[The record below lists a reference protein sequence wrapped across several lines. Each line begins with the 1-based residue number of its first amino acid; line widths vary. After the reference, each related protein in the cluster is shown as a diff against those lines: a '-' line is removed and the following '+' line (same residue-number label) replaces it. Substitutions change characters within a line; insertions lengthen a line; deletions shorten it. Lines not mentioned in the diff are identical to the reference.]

1 MPNIY
6 LPFDVQEYIDNF
18 YCLKDKKYN
27 FRVLSK
33 EHEKF
38 KINKCKVHRYKNL
51 CACEIHDDNDKVDTV
66 TILISSTKLTN
77 ISTIHFKTKKS
88 LNYAKIYLGDFGDI
102 SHYCCGG
109 EGVMYLAVLPQQYC
123 DGYSVMGSDS
133 LQPMRIPQQSMGVEN
148 LHIFRGPTAKQAM
161 YKYVQKK
168 TFNKRK
174 MKLKVIKNKCKRKK
188 FSYHNKRYNK
198 QKRQLYGKSN

>member
-1 MPNIY
+1 MSNTYI
-6 LPFDVQEYIDNF
+6 PFYVQEYIDNF
-18 YCLKDKKYN
+18 YCLKGKNYN
-27 FRVLSK
+27 FKVLSK

-51 CACEIHDDNDKVDTV
+51 CACEIHDNNDKVDAI
-66 TILISSTKLTN
+66 TILIDSTKLTN

-88 LNYAKIYLGDFGDI
+88 LNYAKRYLEYFGNV

-109 EGVMYLAVLPQQYC
+109 TGVMYLAVLPKYC
-123 DGYSVMGSDS
+123 DGYSVMGSDF
-133 LQPMRIPQQSMGVEN
+133 LRPMRIPQQSMRVEN
-148 LHIFRGPTAKQAM
+148 VHIFRGPTAKQAM
-161 YKYVQKK
+161 HKYVQKK

-188 FSYHNKRYNK
+188 FSYHHKRYNR